1 MANDQNKSP
10 FELEEHEKTGAWYI
24 LGVVVLIASIV
35 ILASLT
41 HVVLHPNF
49 S

>member
-1 MANDQNKSP
+1 MTQKKQESP
-10 FELEEHEKTGAWYI
+10 FKLSEEEKEGAWYI

-41 HVVLHPNF
+41 HVVVHP
-49 S
+49 